1 MSIENA
7 INGVIAEKMGDGTV
21 ERLVAENLEKGI
33 NKALESLLGGYGDI
47 TKIIEKKIK
56 ETMVQQIERFDYS
69 DYVAKLD
76 FVLIEILKNTTLDH
90 KKILSNFKEL
100 MTETVF
106 PKVVKV
112 SDIFEQFKKYVAKEV
127 DTSELKV
134 AFDDGA
140 YYETVRVTLE
150 VEREEERSWS
160 SSKMAK
166 VVFEC
171 EKDED
176 LNASI
181 RLTKF
186 LEYPWRIDV
195 EIDSSLNSLR
205 RLDDFK
211 IYLLKLNQSG
221 AEIEMDLD
229 FDEDDVRPET
239 EPEPSFC

>member
-127 DTSELKV
+127 ETSKLEV
-134 AFDDGA
+134 IFDDGA
-140 YYETVRVTLE
+140 YYENVRVTLE

-160 SSKMAK
+160 SSKMTK

-186 LEYPWRIDV
+186 AEYPWRIDV

-211 IYLLKLNQSG
+211 IYLLKLKQSG
-221 AEIEMDLD
+221 AEIEIDLD
-229 FDEDDVRPET
+229 FDEDDVRPEA

>member
-1 MSIENA
+1 MSIEKA

-100 MTETVF
+100 MTETDF

-160 SSKMAK
+160 SFKMAK

-186 LEYPWRIDV
+186 AEYPWRIDV

-211 IYLLKLNQSG
+211 IYLLKLKQSG
-221 AEIEMDLD
+221 AEIEIDLD
-229 FDEDDVRPET
+229 FDEDDVRPEA